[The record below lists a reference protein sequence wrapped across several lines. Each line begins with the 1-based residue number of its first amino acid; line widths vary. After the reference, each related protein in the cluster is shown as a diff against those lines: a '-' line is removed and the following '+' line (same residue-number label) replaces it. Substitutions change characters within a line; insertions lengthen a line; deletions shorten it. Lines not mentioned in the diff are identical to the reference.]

1 MAAFLAGA
9 AVGAFLG
16 GDSKQ
21 TIEQQ
26 YNMSSL
32 NKSIYEQITK
42 TEARASAAQA
52 TVQNLRYSFRDME
65 GCTISGTQTI
75 KADAISSSEL
85 SVQVVTELQTA
96 ITADMQASVQ
106 AQLERVTELG
116 SMDFGDQNVQQQLE
130 LDIQNIVENTLVT
143 ETLNEA
149 IAEQVN
155 IQNNEVIFRDCK
167 DSTLDFT
174 QDVVA
179 QVSAT
184 VITSA
189 LTDAVASNTMLSKLA
204 AESSAAGKS
213 ESKGLSD
220 LVSSIGDAIS
230 GILDA
235 FTGPLKY
242 AAIASII
249 CCIALVVLFVVMGLS
264 PAGQSAT
271 KNLGSAGAA
280 RLGRMKKF

>member
-1 MAAFLAGA
+1 MFLAGA
-9 AVGAFLG
+9 AAGAFLG

-26 YNMSSL
+26 YNMSVL
-32 NKSIYEQITK
+32 NKSVYEQITR

-52 TVQNLRYSFRDME
+52 SVQNMRYRFKNIE
-65 GCTISGTQTI
+65 GCDLSGSQII

-85 SVQVVTELQTA
+85 SVEVVTDLKNS
-96 ITADMQASVQ
+96 ITNDLQASVE

-116 SMDFGDQNVQQQLE
+116 SMDFGDQNVQQDLK
-130 LDIQNIVENTLVT
+130 LDVQNIVENTLVT
-143 ETLNEA
+143 ETINEA

-155 IQNNEVIFRDCK
+155 IQNNELIIDNCK

-174 QDVVA
+174 QDITA
-179 QVSAT
+179 QIAST
-184 VITSA
+184 TITTA
-189 LTDAVASNTMLSKLA
+189 LTDAIASNEMLSKLA
-204 AESSAAGKS
+204 AESAAAGKS

-220 LVSSIGDAIS
+220 LAKSVGEAIS

-249 CCIALVVLFVVMGLS
+249 CCIALVVLLVVMGLS
-264 PAGQSAT
+264 PAGQSAA

>member
-1 MAAFLAGA
+1 MAAFVAGA

-16 GDSKQ
+16 GDSAQ

-26 YNMSSL
+26 YNMSVL
-32 NKSIYEQITK
+32 NQSIYEQITR

-52 TVQNLRYSFRDME
+52 SVQNMRYRFKNIENCDL
-65 GCTISGTQTI
+65 SGSQI
-75 KADAISSSEL
+75 INADAISSSQL
-85 SVQVVTELQTA
+85 SVEVVTDLKNA
-96 ITADMQASVQ
+96 ITNDLQASVE

-116 SMDFGDQNVQQQLE
+116 SMDFGDQNVEQNLK
-130 LDIQNIVENTLVT
+130 LDVKNIVDNTLVT
-143 ETLNEA
+143 ETINEA
-149 IAEQVN
+149 IAEQVS
-155 IQNNEVIFRDCK
+155 IQNNELVLDNCK

-174 QDVVA
+174 QDITA
-179 QVSAT
+179 QIAST
-184 VITSA
+184 TITTA
-189 LTDAVASNTMLSKLA
+189 LTDAIASNEMLSKLA
-204 AESSAAGKS
+204 AEAAATGKS

-220 LVSSIGDAIS
+220 LAKSVGEAIS

-242 AAIASII
+242 AAIACII
-249 CCIALVVLFVVMGLS
+249 CCIALVVLLVVMGLS

>member
-16 GDSKQ
+16 GDSQQ

-26 YNMSSL
+26 YNMSVL
-32 NKSIYEQITK
+32 NKSVYEQITR

-65 GCTISGTQTI
+65 GCNISGTQTI
-75 KADAISSSEL
+75 KADATSSSEL
-85 SVQVVTELQTA
+85 SSNVVAELKNS
-96 ITADMQASVQ
+96 ITSDLQASVQ

-116 SMDFGDQNVQQQLE
+116 SMDFGDQNVQQDLE
-130 LDIQNIVENTLVT
+130 LQIENIVENTLVT

-155 IQNNEVIFRDCK
+155 IQNNEIIFRDCK
-167 DSTLDFT
+167 DSTLDFS

-179 QVSAT
+179 QVAAT
-184 VITSA
+184 TITSA
-189 LTDAVASNTMLSKLA
+189 LIGAIADNSMLSKLA
-204 AESSAAGKS
+204 AESAAASKS
-213 ESKGLSD
+213 ESKGFSD

>member
-1 MAAFLAGA
+1 MAFFLAGA
-9 AVGAFLG
+9 AAGAALF
-16 GDSKQ
+16 GDSTQ

-26 YNMSSL
+26 YNMSVL
-32 NKSIYEQITK
+32 NQSIYEQITR

-52 TVQNLRYSFRDME
+52 TVQNMRYSFRDME

-85 SVQVVTELQTA
+85 SSNVVAELKNS
-96 ITADMQASVQ
+96 ITSDLQASVQ
-106 AQLERVTELG
+106 SQLDRVTELG
-116 SMDFGDQNVQQQLE
+116 SMDFGDQNVQQDLE
-130 LDIQNIVENTLVT
+130 LNIQNIVENTLVT
-143 ETLNEA
+143 ETINEA

-155 IQNNEVIFRDCK
+155 IQSQEIVFRDCK

-179 QVSAT
+179 QVAAKT
-184 VITSA
+184 ITTA
-189 LTDAVASNTMLSKLA
+189 LVGAIASNEMLSKLA
-204 AESSAAGKS
+204 AESSAAAKS
-213 ESKGLSD
+213 ESKGFSD

-242 AAIASII
+242 AAIACII
-249 CCIALVVLFVVMGLS
+249 CCIALVVLLVVMGLS

>member
-1 MAAFLAGA
+1 MAAFL
-9 AVGAFLG
+9 VGAVAGGLF
-16 GDSKQ
+16 GDSTQ

-32 NKSIYEQITK
+32 NRSIYEQITR

-52 TVQNLRYSFRDME
+52 TVQNLRYRFRDME
-65 GCTISGTQTI
+65 GCSISGTQTI
-75 KADAISSSEL
+75 KADAISSSQL
-85 SVQVVTELQTA
+85 SVEVVTALKNS

-155 IQNNEVIFRDCK
+155 IQNNEIEFRDCK
-167 DSTLDFT
+167 DSTLDFS
-174 QDVVA
+174 QDVIA

-184 VITSA
+184 VITTA
-189 LTDAVASNTMLSKLA
+189 LTDAVASNSMLSKLA
-204 AESSAAGKS
+204 AEAGASGKS

-220 LVSSIGDAIS
+220 LAKSIGDAIS
-230 GILDA
+230 GIIDA